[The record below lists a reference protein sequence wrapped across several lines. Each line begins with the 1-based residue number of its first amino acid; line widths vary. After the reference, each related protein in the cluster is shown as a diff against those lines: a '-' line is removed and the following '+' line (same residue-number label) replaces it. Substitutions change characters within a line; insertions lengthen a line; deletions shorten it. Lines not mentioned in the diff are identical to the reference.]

1 MIKQHP
7 PSLSSLKL
15 NTGEDAI
22 VLLTDE
28 AGRKFQLV
36 RETEASCLIILK
48 FRTGMV
54 LHFFLSNIREFRL
67 KF

>member
-7 PSLSSLKL
+7 PSESLKL
-15 NTGEDAI
+15 NTGEEAS
-22 VLLTDE
+22 VLFTDE
-28 AGRKFQLV
+28 AGESFNLTEKL
-36 RETEASCLIILK
+36 EASCLILK

-54 LHFFLSNIREFRL
+54 MHFFLSNIREFRL